1 MADISKIVIPNGS
14 STTTYDFKDATM
26 RTEITN
32 ARGSYTNLDSRLDA
46 IDTGLAALIARLE
59 ATL

>member
-1 MADISKIVIPNGS
+1 MADVSKITVPVGN
-14 STTTYDFKDATM
+14 STETYNLKDSTM

>member
-1 MADISKIVIPNGS
+1 MADISQIVVPVNG
-14 STTTYDFKDATM
+14 TNTTYNFKDATM

>member
-1 MADISKIVIPNGS
+1 MADVSQITIPVGN
-14 STTTYDFKDATM
+14 TTETLNFKDATM
-26 RTEITN
+26 RTEVTN
-32 ARGSYTNLDSRLDA
+32 ARGSYTDLDSRLDA